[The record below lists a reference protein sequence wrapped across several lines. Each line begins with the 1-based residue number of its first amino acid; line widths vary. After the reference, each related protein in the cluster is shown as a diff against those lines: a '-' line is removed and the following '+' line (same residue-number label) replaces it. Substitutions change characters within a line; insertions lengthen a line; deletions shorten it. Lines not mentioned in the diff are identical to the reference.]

1 MEVNKETDNVQQA
14 ESLAGQV
21 GSQAVA
27 VQDIVGE
34 AVNVP
39 SGEEVKAAERRR
51 ALADTL
57 ITLDTVVEPL
67 RYSLSVDGVGV
78 FSLLDIHGVKAKQK
92 AGKTTMLKVCAAAW
106 LRGEQFRVKSE
117 LEAPRVLWLD
127 TEQNRPDVKQI
138 LTDIVARAT

>member
-1 MEVNKETDNVQQA
+1 MEVNKETVNVQQA

-21 GSQAVA
+21 SSQAVK

-34 AVNVP
+34 AVNEP
-39 SGEEVKAAERRR
+39 SAEEQKATERRR

-57 ITLDTVVEPL
+57 ITLDTEVEPL

-92 AGKTTMLKVCAAAW
+92 AG
-106 LRGEQFRVKSE
+106 
-117 LEAPRVLWLD
+117 
-127 TEQNRPDVKQI
+127 
-138 LTDIVARAT
+138 